1 MLGKH
6 FACRFK
12 DSEARIRSKA
22 KLQRWPHSQSL
33 VLSPLSSHVLLWV
46 AVLWLP
52 VLIVSYQPH
61 WLMRD
66 LVLQLCTAPFPTQGL
81 PTSGAACLA
90 SSACVCAQSLPS
102 CLTLSDPL
110 DCGPPGSSV
119 PEFSRQEYWSGLP
132 CPPAGNLPNPWIEPK
147 SPGSPA
153 LQVDS
158 LLRSRQGGPFAVSC
172 FPLLSSTDI

>member
-1 MLGKH
+1 MGELPFFWEHKCWGNTLHADLK
-6 FACRFK
+6 
-12 DSEARIRSKA
+12 I
-22 KLQRWPHSQSL
+22 QRQGSDLKQSCKGGHIVSLSCGSQ
-33 VLSPLSSHVLLWV
+33 LLI
-46 AVLWLP
+46 L
-52 VLIVSYQPH
+52 SYQPH
-61 WLMRD
+61 WLTRD
-66 LVLQLCTAPFPTQGL
+66 LVSQLCTAPFPAQGL
-81 PTSGAACLA
+81 PPSGAACLA

-147 SPGSPA
+147 SPGSRA

-158 LLRSRQGGPFAVSC
+158 LLMSHQGGPFAVPC